1 LETTNKT
8 GSLHVAPSRAA
19 GPAQHLPGG
28 PPSAGRMQP
37 WRQLLV
43 VLTFISSDVLLA
55 LLVWGAAFI
64 VQSVWG
70 RGALS
75 AVSAA
80 GIAPN
85 IGVWVGLRESGDIG
99 APQNEILRVP
109 PGITGLRQVAGRNE
123 SFFSDRVRTDVHYVR
138 NWSVWLDLVIL
149 TRTPGSTVLRRGAY

>member
-1 LETTNKT
+1 MATTNKT
-8 GSLHVAPSRAA
+8 GSLHVAPSRPAA
-19 GPAQHLPGG
+19 PTHLPGI
-28 PPSAGRMQP
+28 PSTRRAQA
-37 WRQLLV
+37 WRQRLV
-43 VLTFISSDVLLA
+43 VLTLISSDVLLA

-85 IGVWVGLRESGDIG
+85 IGVWVGLR
-99 APQNEILRVP
+99 AYEILRVP
-109 PGITGLRQVAGRNE
+109 PRITGPRQVAGRNE
-123 SFFSDRVRTDVHYVR
+123 SFFSDRVRSDVHYVR

-149 TRTPGSTVLRRGAY
+149 ARTPGSTVLRRGAY